1 MLPPG
6 NPKITLFIWE
16 LKPFL
21 SHLELR
27 SQKTKEVVMLTR
39 VMVLVYQMVLE
50 ALLQTV
56 SMTWHRCVKLEPRP
70 PVCCSNKWPWKPG
83 LFYFYSFDGFHQRFC
98 NQFCLKFLKMFII
111 ITSLFLVSFPFCP
124 LSFPLVAITFLIS
137 IPTVRSIS
145 VLQATRHTYR

>member
-6 NPKITLFIWE
+6 NSKITLFIWE

-56 SMTWHRCVKLEPRP
+56 SMTWHRCVKLEPRRDSDHLF
-70 PVCCSNKWPWKPG
+70 VVQTSGPG
-83 LFYFYSFDGFHQRFC
+83 SLGCFIYTVSMVGINGFAISFA
-98 NQFCLKFLKMFII
+98 
-111 ITSLFLVSFPFCP
+111 SSF
-124 LSFPLVAITFLIS
+124 
-137 IPTVRSIS
+137 
-145 VLQATRHTYR
+145 